1 MEERESR
8 RPKGIS
14 EAGIRRRDASSAQLA
29 DGDAWHAEMRA
40 LPLTR
45 GKTCGTGFQNRCHR
59 FWSSQTEKCLAKS
72 FGRVSLTNGCDL
84 VNSR

>member
-14 EAGIRRRDASSAQLA
+14 EAGIRRRGASLAQLG

-40 LPLTR
+40 LPLIR
-45 GKTCGTGFQNRCHR
+45 GKIGGTGFQNR
-59 FWSSQTEKCLAKS
+59 
-72 FGRVSLTNGCDL
+72 VL
-84 VNSR
+84 VQSDRKMLS

>member
-8 RPKGIS
+8 RPKRIS
-14 EAGIRRRDASSAQLA
+14 EAGIRRRGASSAQLA

-45 GKTCGTGFQNRCHR
+45 GKTGGTGFQNWYR
-59 FWSSQTEKCLAKS
+59 KML
-72 FGRVSLTNGCDL
+72 N
-84 VNSR
+84 

>member
-14 EAGIRRRDASSAQLA
+14 EAGIKRRGASSVQLA

-45 GKTCGTGFQNRCHR
+45 GKTGGTGFQNRWHR
-59 FWSSQTEKCLAKS
+59 FWSSQTEKCLAKG
-72 FGRVSLTNGCDL
+72 FGRVSLTNGRD
-84 VNSR
+84 